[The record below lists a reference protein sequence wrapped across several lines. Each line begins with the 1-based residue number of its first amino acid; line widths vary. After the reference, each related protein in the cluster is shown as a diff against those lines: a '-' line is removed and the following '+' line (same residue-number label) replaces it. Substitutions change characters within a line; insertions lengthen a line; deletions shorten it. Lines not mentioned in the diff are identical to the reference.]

1 MSLDQEVKDKS
12 KEIFTDSYAMSVGEI
27 ASMYTDE
34 ELVLQPD
41 YQRFF
46 RWTNTQKTVFIE
58 SILLG
63 IPIPPIFVYQREDG
77 IWDVVDGL
85 QRLST
90 IFQFM
95 NVLRNS
101 TDSHHEIP
109 KLELHGTKFL
119 PSLEGKK
126 WESDKEESISTKL
139 KLFFKRSRLD
149 IKIIKYTSDTE
160 AQFELF
166 QRLNTG
172 GSVLS
177 PQEIRN
183 SLILMEKKEFYY
195 WFEKLN
201 NNEDFRNCLPLTRRQ
216 IEQKE
221 DMEFVLRFLIY
232 RHIDVAEIKGNE
244 DIAPF
249 LTERMHLLLKDP
261 NFSMQQEEEIFN
273 KTFSFL
279 NTTLGEDS
287 FKKYNNDKNRFTG
300 ALSITY
306 FEMIVPGIS
315 EVLENSP
322 LEREGIEKFERLVK
336 ELPDDPE
343 FAVRRKQARPI
354 TRMKELIKFSREYFD
369 EL

>member
-1 MSLDQEVKDKS
+1 MSLDQEVADKS

-27 ASMYTDE
+27 ASMYTDK
-34 ELVLQPD
+34 ELILQPD

-46 RWTNTQKTVFIE
+46 RWSNTQKTVFIE

-95 NVLRNS
+95 NVLEIP
-101 TDSHHEIP
+101 TDSHHKVP
-109 KLELHGTKFL
+109 DLELHGTKFL

-126 WESDKEESISTKL
+126 WDSEAEDTLSTKL

-183 SLILMEKKEFYY
+183 SLMLMENKDFYY

-201 NNEDFRNCLPLTRRQ
+201 DYKDFRKCLPLTRRQ

-232 RHIDVAEIKGNE
+232 RHLDVDVIKGNE
-244 DIAPF
+244 DMIPF

-261 NFSMQQEEEIFN
+261 NFSMEKEEELFK

-279 NTTLGEDS
+279 STHYGEDS
-287 FKKYNNDKNRFTG
+287 FKKYDKDKDRFTG
-300 ALSITY
+300 PLSITY
-306 FEMIVPGIS
+306 FEAIVPGIS
-315 EVLENSP
+315 LAFANGKVEQIAEFPMLLKN
-322 LEREGIEKFERLVK
+322 LT
-336 ELPDDPE
+336 DDAGFME
-343 FAVRRKQARPI
+343 SKKQARPI
-354 TRMKELIKFSREYFD
+354 IRMKELIEFSKGYFY
-369 EL
+369 ER